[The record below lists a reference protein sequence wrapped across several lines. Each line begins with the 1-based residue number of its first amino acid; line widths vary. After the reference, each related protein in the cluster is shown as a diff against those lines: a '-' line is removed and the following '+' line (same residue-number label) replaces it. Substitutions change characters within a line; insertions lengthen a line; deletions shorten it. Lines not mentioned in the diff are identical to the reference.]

1 MMLDLLH
8 VDRESSKYRSVTL
21 RTGRYGILVTFT
33 GVNHRERIA
42 VFIVLRVLFST

>member
-1 MMLDLLH
+1 MMLDLLC
-8 VDRESSKYRSVTL
+8 DRVTL